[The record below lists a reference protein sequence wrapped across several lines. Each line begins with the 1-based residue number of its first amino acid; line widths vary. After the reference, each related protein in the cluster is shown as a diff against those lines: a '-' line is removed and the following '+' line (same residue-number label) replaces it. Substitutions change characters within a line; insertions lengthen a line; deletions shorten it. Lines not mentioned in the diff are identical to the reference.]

1 MLCKWKFKIQWF
13 QWIDIMATPLTAKSG
28 TPVLDREFL
37 EIRALILQLAA
48 ALDRVDRN
56 DCLAAGD
63 LRVERIR
70 QGLQIVSE
78 WNQAANSQ
86 ATSDR
91 AARVQLAF
99 SRPYDAQWRTQYE
112 I

>member
-1 MLCKWKFKIQWF
+1 
-13 QWIDIMATPLTAKSG
+13 MATPLTAKSG

-48 ALDRVDRN
+48 ALDRVDRK

-78 WNQAANSQ
+78 WSQTVSDQTVSDQ